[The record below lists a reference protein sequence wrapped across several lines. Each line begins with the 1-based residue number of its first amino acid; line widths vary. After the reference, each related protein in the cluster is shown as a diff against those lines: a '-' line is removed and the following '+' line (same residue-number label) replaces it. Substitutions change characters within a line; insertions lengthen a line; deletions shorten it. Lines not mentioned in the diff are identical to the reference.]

1 MAHGDYHCCAICDCK
16 LHYGGYDT
24 RTKENVCMGCMAN
37 LAKADIIIYTVDDL
51 IEWIKASE
59 TEDD

>member
-1 MAHGDYHCCAICDCK
+1 
-16 LHYGGYDT
+16 
-24 RTKENVCMGCMAN
+24 MAN